1 MISDII
7 ARQGAL
13 LFRWRSYALLI
24 FLPLAFLVVIRPE
37 PMEVA
42 FGEAVDLAWEITCLA
57 IAFIGLGVRIV
68 TIGFTPKNTSGRNT
82 NAQVADTLNTT
93 GMYSIVRNP
102 LYLGNAIIYMGFAL
116 FSQTYWFV
124 IIMLLFLV
132 IYLERIIAAEEVFLL
147 EKFGAKYAAW
157 TEKVPAFIPKPSL
170 WISPPLPFS
179 FRNILKREYSG
190 FFGIIAAI
198 VLFDYAREAIAEGET
213 RVGLGWFA
221 LFSVGA
227 IVYVVLR
234 SLKRHTDL
242 LDVPGR

>member
-24 FLPLAFLVVIRPE
+24 FLPLAFMVVIHTE
-37 PMEVA
+37 PVEDA
-42 FGEAVDLAWEITCLA
+42 FGSVADLAYEIFCLA

-82 NAQVADTLNTT
+82 ATQVAETLNTT

-102 LYLGNAIIYMGFAL
+102 LYLGNAIIYMAFAL

-124 IIMLLFLV
+124 IVMFLFLV
-132 IYLERIIAAEEVFLL
+132 VYLERIIAAEEVFLR
-147 EKFGAKYAAW
+147 EKFGAEYAAW
-157 TEKVPAFIPKPSL
+157 VKRVPAFIPDWSL
-170 WISPPLPFS
+170 WTAPPLPFS

-190 FFGIIAAI
+190 FFGIIAAF
-198 VLFDYAREAIAEGET
+198 VLFDYAREAIAEGDT
-213 RVGLGWFA
+213 QIGLGWFA
-221 LFSVGA
+221 LLCVGA
-227 IVYVVLR
+227 VVYVVLR
-234 SLKRHTDL
+234 SLKRHTVL

>member
-1 MISDII
+1 MMSDII

-24 FLPLAFLVVIRPE
+24 FLPLAFMVVIRPE
-37 PMEVA
+37 PVEVT
-42 FGEAVDLAWEITCLA
+42 FGEAADLAWEISCLF

-82 NAQVADTLNTT
+82 TMQVAETLNTT
-93 GMYSIVRNP
+93 GMYSVVRNP

-124 IIMLLFLV
+124 IVMLLFLV
-132 IYLERIIAAEEVFLL
+132 IYLERIIAAEEAFLL
-147 EKFGAKYAAW
+147 DTFGADYAAW
-157 TEKVPAFIPKPSL
+157 TKRVPAFIPDWSL
-170 WISPPLPFS
+170 WAPPPLPFS

-213 RVGLGWFA
+213 HIGLGWFA
-221 LFSVGA
+221 LLSVGA
-227 IVYVVLR
+227 VVYVVLR

>member
-7 ARQGAL
+7 ARQGTL

-24 FLPLAFLVVIRPE
+24 FLPLAFMVVIRPE
-37 PMEVA
+37 PVEVT
-42 FGEAVDLAWEITCLA
+42 FGETVDLAWEIACLL
-57 IAFIGLGVRIV
+57 IAFVGLGVRIV

-82 NAQVADTLNTT
+82 HTQVADTLNTT
-93 GMYSIVRNP
+93 GMYSVVRNP
-102 LYLGNAIIYMGFAL
+102 LYLGNSIIYMGFAL

-124 IIMLLFLV
+124 IIMFLFL
-132 IYLERIIAAEEVFLL
+132 ILYLERIIAAEEAFLRD
-147 EKFGAKYAAW
+147 KFGSEYIAWAAR
-157 TEKVPAFIPKPSL
+157 VPAFIPDFSL
-170 WISPPLPFS
+170 WTPPPLPFS

-213 RVGLGWFA
+213 HIGLGWFA
-221 LFSVGA
+221 LLSVGA
-227 IVYVVLR
+227 VVYVVLR
-234 SLKRHTDL
+234 SLKRHTEL

>member
-24 FLPLAFLVVIRPE
+24 FLPLAFMIVIRPE
-37 PMEVA
+37 PVEVT
-42 FGEAVDLAWEITCLA
+42 FGEATDLAWEIACIV

-82 NAQVADTLNTT
+82 ATQVADTLNTT
-93 GMYSIVRNP
+93 GMYSVVRNP

-124 IIMLLFLV
+124 IIMFLFLV
-132 IYLERIIAAEEVFLL
+132 LYLERIIAAEETFLRDR
-147 EKFGAKYAAW
+147 FGAEYEAW
-157 TEKVPAFIPKPSL
+157 TRRVPAFIPDFSL
-170 WISPPLPFS
+170 WTSPPLPFS

-213 RVGLGWFA
+213 QIGLGWFA
-221 LFSVGA
+221 LFCVGA
-227 IVYVVLR
+227 VVYVVLR
-234 SLKRHTDL
+234 SLKRHTEL